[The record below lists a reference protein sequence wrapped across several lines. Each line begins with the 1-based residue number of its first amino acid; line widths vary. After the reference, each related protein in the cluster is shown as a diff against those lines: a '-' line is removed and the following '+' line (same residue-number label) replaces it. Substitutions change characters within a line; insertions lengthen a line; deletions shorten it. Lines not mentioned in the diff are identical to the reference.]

1 MYFKKFTIHSKL
13 CNYDT
18 GKGTPEVPLP
28 PLGAWRCNIELSPQR
43 CPQVHQAA
51 LLQPGVG
58 QQAIQGQT
66 FLRLLGQAAPHK
78 FLAVWKKDGVLTTV
92 SLYTTVAMVVYVCS
106 SAACLSG
113 CLTWR

>member
-1 MYFKKFTIHSKL
+1 MCT
-13 CNYDT
+13 YDT
-18 GKGTPEVPLP
+18 GKGTPEVPLT

-66 FLRLLGQAAPHK
+66 FLRFLGQAAPHK
-78 FLAVWKKDGVLTTV
+78 FLAVWRARWGLNNGLIVYDM
-92 SLYTTVAMVVYVCS
+92 VAMVVYDLLVL
-106 SAACLSG
+106 A
-113 CLTWR
+113 